1 MVEKASSATEAEA
14 KMSGCVIRSS
24 VEECAI
30 LVTKTH
36 VDHDR
41 IAVVIIE
48 WSIICVSMNTGTIG
62 HVSELCVGG

>member
-41 IAVVIIE
+41 IEVE
-48 WSIICVSMNTGTIG
+48 WSIICVSVNTGTIG
-62 HVSELCVGG
+62 RVSDLCVGG